1 MLKLL
6 PIGQTLE
13 GERPLAG
20 LESKIQGEWPLEEL
34 LSLRL
39 RLGAYQFPR
48 MSNTPQSGRQT
59 IPQAHMCPCLSSD
72 CERQWLKDGGQV
84 RCGEQSASTSQTP
97 HPEGK
102 GKGLMS

>member
-13 GERPLAG
+13 GGRQLAG

-39 RLGAYQFPR
+39 KLDAYQFPR
-48 MSNTPQSGRQT
+48 MSNAPQSGSQT
-59 IPQAHMCPCLSSD
+59 IPQTHLFPCLSST
-72 CERQWLKDGGQV
+72 CERQWMKDGRQI
-84 RCGEQSASTSQTP
+84 RCGEQSAAPASTST
-97 HPEGK
+97 ER
-102 GKGLMS
+102 LVS